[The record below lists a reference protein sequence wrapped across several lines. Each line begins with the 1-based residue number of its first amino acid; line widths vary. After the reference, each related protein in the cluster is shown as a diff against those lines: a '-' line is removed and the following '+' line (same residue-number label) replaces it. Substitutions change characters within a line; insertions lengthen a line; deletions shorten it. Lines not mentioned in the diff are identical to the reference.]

1 MTITSRA
8 SATIKEAPAKYEW
21 KRFDSVNSDKAF
33 TASSAIQQMIE
44 TILMFTDIFIPL
56 RPEPVCTRSERGQDT
71 PTDVLNGHGGSRNRR
86 SDIALANGLGWGSAW
101 TGSYTSTAKVSAR
114 ICSARSTNF
123 LRRDKSRFEVVARL
137 SGTERCYGAGGE
149 EMAPSSLHLTDG
161 VPRYPSR
168 TT

>member
-21 KRFDSVNSDKAF
+21 KRLDSVNSEKAF
-33 TASSAIQQMIE
+33 TASNATQQMIE

-86 SDIALANGLGWGSAW
+86 SDIALANGLG
-101 TGSYTSTAKVSAR
+101 
-114 ICSARSTNF
+114 
-123 LRRDKSRFEVVARL
+123 
-137 SGTERCYGAGGE
+137 
-149 EMAPSSLHLTDG
+149 
-161 VPRYPSR
+161 
-168 TT
+168 